1 MQKYLLMTYY
11 SRRKELSTNI
21 YNTKLKEN
29 GRSCKKVTGI
39 RVEVRG
45 ASGLGIETES
55 SRWGIGQSESTQE
68 ISKKK
73 KENWKQLLS

>member
-55 SRWGIGQSESTQE
+55 SR
-68 ISKKK
+68 
-73 KENWKQLLS
+73 